1 MVGHLML
8 SLALASVATGVLAAG
23 LRVPPGKSLWSVFVL
38 LALGIWAGG
47 LWVAPTG
54 PVHFGINWLPY
65 LLIAILLGV
74 LVAALSHRGVP
85 QSHREEMAFEREVD
99 VGLGLF
105 FWVLVV
111 ALACVIA
118 AGYR

>member
-23 LRVPPGKSLWSVFVL
+23 VRLPPGKPLWSVFVL

-47 LWVAPTG
+47 LWAAPAG
-54 PVHFGINWLPY
+54 PVHFGINWLPF
-65 LLIAILLGV
+65 LLIAILLAV
-74 LVAALSHRGVP
+74 LVAALSHRGRP
-85 QSHREEMAFEREVD
+85 QSHREEVELEREVE

-105 FWVLVV
+105 
-111 ALACVIA
+111 
-118 AGYR
+118 